1 MFFLRLYF
9 AGKEGICKFKKKY
22 SLLRS
27 LWFFENKTV
36 ARPAE
41 VAEKKKKFLKMYL
54 MNRNVSVFENHK
66 KGPKIL
72 HPNGHA

>member
-9 AGKEGICKFKKKY
+9 AGKEGICKFKKEY

-41 VAEKKKKFLKMYL
+41 VADKKKILK
-54 MNRNVSVFENHK
+54 NVPYEQKCVGFRKS
-66 KGPKIL
+66 
-72 HPNGHA
+72 